1 MRKTFILP
9 RLAFNSI
16 KKNASTYLPYVFATS
31 FAVSVFFIFSAIAVN
46 PMIQIMPHADYL
58 SMLMQIGK
66 VLLGLVLIPFCF
78 YTNSFLIK
86 QRRRE
91 IGLYSL
97 LGLEKRHIGF
107 IIGAETVT
115 VYLASVLFGTAT
127 ALVFSRLI
135 FLMLLNITKLPIN
148 VEFTAELSC
157 YIETAAFFGS
167 IFLLNLLINL
177 IQISKISP
185 IELFRSTRH
194 GEKQPKRLWPSALLG
209 TVALGSGYYLAVNF
223 RLDGYFLLV
232 VFGAILLVLI
242 GTYCL
247 FASGIIALL
256 RVLKKN
262 RSFYYDHKNF
272 ITISGMLYRMRKN
285 AASLSNICI
294 FSTMVIITLVCT
306 VSLFRGMGSIAD
318 YRYPYDVDIRFINGQ
333 FTQREA
339 LQQEILTQAQAKDVT
354 VSNLIEFEYVSMNLA
369 KHDESFVLP
378 QDADEHSRSYTVRV
392 LTLSDY
398 NRIENAQ
405 ETLDEGELLFFGTG
419 RDSNFSDLSLAGKT
433 YKVKKEL
440 ESLCF
445 ETKEPNAL
453 METYYLVVP
462 DFKEQTYLYN
472 AMNRAADQWVY
483 TIRFDLSGKQENQ
496 EQFLATISQ
505 GTAQMPG
512 FKAFDSRMD
521 GERQDAAI
529 LGGLLFLGVF
539 FGIIF
544 MVCMI
549 MIMYYKQ
556 LSEGFEDKTNFDV
569 MQQVGMSQSEV
580 KSAIRTQILT
590 VFFLPLLM
598 ALLHTAIALGP
609 VETMMNSL
617 NLYNHRLIIFSAFGV
632 CAVFAAVYIISYR
645 MTAKA
650 YYRIVR
656 R

>member
-1 MRKTFILP
+1 MCKTSILP
-9 RLAFNSI
+9 RLALNSI
-16 KKNASTYLPYVFATS
+16 KKSASSYMPYVFATS
-31 FAVSVFFIFSAIAVN
+31 FAVSLFFIFSAIVVN
-46 PMIQIMPHADYL
+46 PMIQKLPHAEYL

-66 VLLGLVLIPFCF
+66 VLLGFVLIPFCF
-78 YTNSFLIK
+78 YTNSFLMK

-91 IGLYSL
+91 IGLYSI

-115 VYLASVLFGTAT
+115 VYLASMLLGIVT

-135 FLMLLNITKLPIN
+135 FLMLLNITKLPIDIR
-148 VEFTAELSC
+148 FMAEPSC

-177 IQISKISP
+177 IQISKVSP
-185 IELFRSTRH
+185 VELFRSARH

-209 TVALGSGYYLAVNF
+209 AVALGGGYYLAVNF
-223 RLDGYFLLV
+223 KLNGYFLLV
-232 VFGAILLVLI
+232 VFGAIFLVLI

-256 RVLKKN
+256 RILKKN
-262 RSFYYDHKNF
+262 HSFYYNKKNF
-272 ITISGMLYRMRKN
+272 VTISGMLYRMRKN

-294 FSTMVIITLVCT
+294 FSTMVIITLICT
-306 VSLFRGMGSIAD
+306 VSLFQGLGSIAD
-318 YRYPYDVDIRFINGQ
+318 YRYPYDVDIRFINDQ
-333 FTQREA
+333 FTQREE
-339 LQQEILTQAQAKDVT
+339 LQQEILAQAKSKNVT
-354 VSNLIEFEYVSMNLA
+354 VSNLIAFEYVSMRIV
-369 KHDESFVLP
+369 KHESTFVLP
-378 QDADEHSRSYTVRV
+378 QDADEYSSIDTVRV
-392 LTLSDY
+392 LTLADY

-405 ETLDEGELLFFGTG
+405 MTLGDDELLFFSTG
-419 RDSNFSDLSLAGKT
+419 QDSNYQELSLAGKN
-433 YKVKKEL
+433 YRVKKEL

-445 ETKEPNAL
+445 ETKEPHSL
-453 METYYLVVP
+453 IETYYLVVS
-462 DFKEQTYLYN
+462 DSKEQAYLYN
-472 AMNRAADQWVY
+472 AMNRTADQWVY
-483 TIRFDLSGKQENQ
+483 TVRFDLSGNQADQ
-496 EQFLATISQ
+496 EQFLAVINQ

-512 FKAFDSRMD
+512 FSMFDSRME
-521 GERQDAAI
+521 GAQQDTTI
-529 LGGLLFLGVF
+529 LGGLLFLGIF

-569 MQQVGMSQSEV
+569 MQQVGMSQPEV
-580 KSAIRTQILT
+580 KSAIRRQILI

-598 ALLHTAIALGP
+598 ALLHTTIALGP
-609 VETMMNSL
+609 VETMMNTL
-617 NLYNHRLIIFSAFGV
+617 NLYNHRLIILSALGV
-632 CAVFAAVYIISYR
+632 SAVFAVAYILSYH